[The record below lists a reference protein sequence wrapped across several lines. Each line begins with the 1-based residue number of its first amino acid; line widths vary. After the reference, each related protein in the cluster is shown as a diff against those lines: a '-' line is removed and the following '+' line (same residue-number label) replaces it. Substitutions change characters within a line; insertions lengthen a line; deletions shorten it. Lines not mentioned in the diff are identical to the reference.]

1 MEIGQRIAERM
12 HCRRTGLGDHQPAQ
26 HGNIQQDFPD
36 VQTDFR
42 HFQRPADFT
51 ETTDRLQRQRI
62 ADHRRPLGKIA
73 FYTMRQCIHCC
84 VNSHCMRQ
92 ALGIAGV
99 KERSFGEQTGLGKA
113 ALRLPLG
120 IGQNRILGHFAT
132 GACRNRHS
140 QNRQRLCGIV
150 SVIKFR
156 SGHLI
161 HRQH

>member
-73 FYTMRQCIHCC
+73 FYTMRQRIHCG
-84 VNSHCMRQ
+84 VHCHRVRQ
-92 ALGIAGV
+92 TLGIAGI
-99 KERSFGEQTGLGKA
+99 EECSFGK
-113 ALRLPLG
+113 
-120 IGQNRILGHFAT
+120 
-132 GACRNRHS
+132 
-140 QNRQRLCGIV
+140 
-150 SVIKFR
+150 
-156 SGHLI
+156 
-161 HRQH
+161 